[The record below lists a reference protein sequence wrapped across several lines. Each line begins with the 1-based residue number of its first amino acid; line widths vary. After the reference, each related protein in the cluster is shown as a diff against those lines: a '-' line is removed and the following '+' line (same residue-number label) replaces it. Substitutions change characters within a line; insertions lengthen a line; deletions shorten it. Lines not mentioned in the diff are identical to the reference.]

1 MIDFTNNLKQRF
13 DWAVYVSLEAYEVLS
28 HGKSFVRSDERER
41 AIDLFENLHDSVDA
55 VPPPLIRSSEALR
68 DAVPDLFEKTLLHGL
83 RVVGRDGF
91 FPTARPSLSKY
102 STELLNA
109 TARCGCRPFAFP

>member
-1 MIDFTNNLKQRF
+1 M
-13 DWAVYVSLEAYEVLS
+13 
-28 HGKSFVRSDERER
+28 RSDERER

-91 FPTARPSLSKY
+91 FPTGA
-102 STELLNA
+102 TEFIEVLNR
-109 TARCGCRPFAFP
+109 TVERDSPLRV